1 MPQKPT
7 KEEADEYESFARA
20 ALGKRKDNDPPTKK
34 KVAAPVDTARV
45 KTEMGTDLADYRSL
59 RSERVRG
66 DADPAK
72 DAQARAAF
80 NRAMA
85 RDDTLRTARRQAGG
99 K

>member
-1 MPQKPT
+1 MPQKTT

-20 ALGKRKDNDPPTKK
+20 ALGKRADPDPPKK
-34 KVAAPVDTARV
+34 KAAAPVDTARV
-45 KTEMGTDLADYRSL
+45 KTEMGMDLADYKSL

-85 RDDTLRTARRQAGG
+85 RDDTLRTARRKGT